1 MEGRSHSRAGGPAL
15 FLAGAAV
22 VYTYIGYPLL
32 ITAIARRRAGAAPPT
47 PRAGACTSSPGSSPR
62 SMTVVIPALNE
73 SEIVA
78 EKIEDTRR
86 QDYPEGA
93 LEIIVVADGSTDD
106 TAAVA
111 EACGA
116 RVLHDPVRR
125 GKSAAVN
132 RGVAAANGDI
142 VVLTDANCAL
152 APGSLTALAEE
163 FANPRVA
170 VVSGDKVV
178 FGDGARGGGE
188 SLYWRFESFVKQ
200 AESELGATSGAPGE
214 IVALRREMFR
224 PIPPN
229 VINDD
234 YHVAC
239 DALRRGYDVRFTP
252 TAAASERVSMTIG
265 DEFERRSRIA
275 AGTWQTTLA
284 HMSLAHPRE
293 GVRALVFVSHRVM
306 RSLIVPVL
314 LPLLWFGT
322 IRAASRSRIAR
333 ALAVLQT
340 AFYGCAVAGAFTD
353 NSALSAPM
361 QFGLT
366 NLATLRGASRFVLGR
381 QSVAW
386 RRAEREGWDHPA
398 TDD

>member
-1 MEGRSHSRAGGPAL
+1 MEGRSQIRASGPAL
-15 FLAGAAV
+15 LLAGAAV
-22 VYTYIGYPLL
+22 AYTYVGYPLL
-32 ITAIARRRAGAAPPT
+32 ISAIARRRAGATRRDRPTSESAPST
-47 PRAGACTSSPGSSPR
+47 P
-62 SMTVVIPALNE
+62 SMTVVIPAFNE
-73 SEIVA
+73 SAIVA
-78 EKIEDTRR
+78 AKIEDTRR
-86 QDYPEGA
+86 QCYPRGEV
-93 LEIIVVADGSTDD
+93 EIIVVADGSTDD
-106 TAAVA
+106 TAHVA

-116 RVLHDPVRR
+116 RVLSDPVRR
-125 GKSAAVN
+125 GKSSAVN
-132 RGVAAANGDI
+132 RGVAEARGDI

-152 APGSLTALAEE
+152 APGSLTALAVE
-163 FANPRVA
+163 FADPRVA

-188 SLYWRFESFVKQ
+188 GLYWRYESFVKQ
-200 AESELGATSGAPGE
+200 AESAIGATSGAPGE
-214 IVALRREMFR
+214 IVALRRETFR
-224 PIPPN
+224 PIPPH

-239 DALRRGYDVRFTP
+239 DALCRGYDVRFTP

-306 RSLIVPVL
+306 RSVVVPVL
-314 LPLLWFGT
+314 LPFLWFGSL
-322 IRAASRSRIAR
+322 RAASHSRIAR
-333 ALAVLQT
+333 VLAVLQT
-340 AFYGCAVAGAFTD
+340 AFYGCAVVGGFTD
-353 NSALSAPM
+353 NSALSAPL

-386 RRAEREGWDHPA
+386 NRAAREGWDHPA
-398 TDD
+398 SDG

>member
-1 MEGRSHSRAGGPAL
+1 MAQDGLRHSRKSGAAI

-22 VYTYIGYPLL
+22 AYTYLGYPLL
-32 ITAIARRRAGAAPPT
+32 ISAIARRRVEKPRHDPAPDAFTSAPP
-47 PRAGACTSSPGSSPR
+47 
-62 SMTVVIPALNE
+62 SMTVVIPALDE
-73 SEIVA
+73 ATLIEA
-78 EKIEDTRR
+78 KIDDTRR
-86 QDYPEGA
+86 QEYPGGD
-93 LEIIVVADGSTDD
+93 LDILVVADGSTDD
-106 TAAVA
+106 TADVA
-111 EACGA
+111 RRCGV

-132 RGVAAANGDI
+132 RGVRDATGDI

-178 FGDGARGGGE
+178 FAEGARGGGE
-188 SLYWRFESFVKQ
+188 SLYWRYESFVKQ
-200 AESELGATSGAPGE
+200 AESAVGATSGAPGE
-214 IVALRREMFR
+214 IVALRRELFH
-224 PIPPN
+224 PIPPH

-252 TAAASERVSMTIG
+252 NAAASERVSMTIG

-306 RSLIVPVL
+306 RSIVVPVL
-314 LPLLWFGT
+314 LPFLFFGSL
-322 IRAASRSRIAR
+322 RAASHSRIAR
-333 ALAVLQT
+333 ALALLQT
-340 AFYGCAVAGAFTD
+340 AFYGCAVAGGFTD
-353 NSALSAPM
+353 NRALSAPM

-366 NLATLRGASRFVLGR
+366 NLATLRGASRFMLGR

-386 RRAEREGWDHPA
+386 NRAARDGWQQPA
-398 TDD
+398 SDD